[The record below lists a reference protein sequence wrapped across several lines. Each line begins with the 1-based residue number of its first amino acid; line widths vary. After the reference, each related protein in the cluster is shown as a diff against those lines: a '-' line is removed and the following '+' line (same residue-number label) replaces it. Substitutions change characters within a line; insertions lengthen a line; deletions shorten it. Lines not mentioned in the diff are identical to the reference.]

1 MMSKFFQFVIL
12 ISLAAQLLSCK
23 GEKEPAED
31 PIEITANTILLR
43 ISKDEFSTS
52 NMKLD
57 SVHMTPFPSVITAI
71 GVIEV
76 PPNGRATVNAFMG
89 GYVKDFPLLVGD
101 PVRKGQQLLTLE
113 NLEFLQLQQD
123 YLETKQRMKYLQSE
137 YERQKQLYEEKIN
150 SQKVFL
156 KAQNEYENAKI
167 THQALKQKLI
177 AIQINPATLTS
188 ENMRSTTRIE
198 SPIAGSVSRVF
209 VNTGSYVDPSN
220 PIMEIVN
227 ATHLHLEIQIF
238 EKDAIRIEKGQ
249 RIRFRVPEY
258 SDESYSA
265 EVHLIGKSID
275 KDRTVQVHA
284 HLNEE
289 NQEKFIPGMFIQA
302 EIMAEEALKPA
313 LPERALTEIEDR
325 HYVFELVDE
334 SESEFVFRKT
344 EVDLGR
350 TINGF
355 SEVDLPDSNLGKRY
369 LIGY

>member
-1 MMSKFFQFVIL
+1 MTAKSHHFLIFIFIIAQF
-12 ISLAAQLLSCK
+12 LACK
-23 GEKEPAED
+23 GETEESED
-31 PIEITANTILLR
+31 PIEITENTILLR
-43 ISKDEFSTS
+43 VSKREFSDL
-52 NMKLD
+52 NMTID
-57 SVHMTPFPSVITAI
+57 TVHMVPFPSVITAI

-101 PVRKGQQLLTLE
+101 QVRKGQKLLTLE
-113 NLEFLQLQQD
+113 NLEFLKLQQD
-123 YLETKQRMKYLQSE
+123 YLETKQRMTYLQSE
-137 YERQKQLYEEKIN
+137 YERQKQLYQEKIN

-156 KAQNEYENAKI
+156 KAQNDYENAKI
-167 THQALKQKLI
+167 MHQSLKQKLI
-177 AIQINPATLTS
+177 AIQIDPSTLTS

-198 SPIAGSVSRVF
+198 SPISGSVSKVF

-249 RIRFRVPEY
+249 RIVFRVPEY
-258 SDESYSA
+258 SEEKYSA

-275 KDRTVQVHA
+275 RDRTVQVHA
-284 HLNEE
+284 HLDEK

-302 EIMAEEALKPA
+302 EIMAEETLKPA
-313 LPERALTEIEDR
+313 LRQEALTEIEDR
-325 HYVFELVDE
+325 HFVFELVDE
-334 SESEFVFRKT
+334 SEDEFVFRKT
-344 EVDLGR
+344 EIDRGKTL
-350 TINGF
+350 NGF
-355 SEVDLPDSNLGKRY
+355 TEVDLSDSNLGKRY

>member
-1 MMSKFFQFVIL
+1 MKSKTFQFVIL
-12 ISLAAQLLSCK
+12 ISIVAQFITCK
-23 GEKEPAED
+23 GETEQQED
-31 PIEITANTILLR
+31 PIEITENTILLR
-43 ISKDEFSTS
+43 INKSEFSES
-52 NMKLD
+52 NMALD
-57 SVHMTPFPSVITAI
+57 SVQMNPFPSVITAI

-76 PPNGRATVNAFMG
+76 PPNGRATVSAFMG

-101 PVRKGQQLLTLE
+101 PVKKGQRLLTLE

-123 YLETKQRMKYLQSE
+123 FLETKQKMNYLQSE

-156 KAQNEYENAKI
+156 KAQNDYENAKI
-167 THQALKQKLI
+167 NYQALKQKLL
-177 AIQINPATLTS
+177 AIQINPEKLTS
-188 ENMRSTTRIE
+188 ENMSSTTRIE
-198 SPIAGSVSRVF
+198 APITGSVSRVF

-258 SDESYSA
+258 SEETYSA

-275 KDRTVQVHA
+275 RDRTVQVHG
-284 HLNEE
+284 HLDETNR
-289 NQEKFIPGMFIQA
+289 EKFIPGMFIQA
-302 EIMAEEALKPA
+302 EIMAEETLKPA
-313 LPERALTEIEDR
+313 LPEKALTEIDDR

-344 EVDLGR
+344 EVSPGR
-350 TINGF
+350 TMNGF
-355 SEVDLPDSNLGKRY
+355 TELDLSDSDLGKRY

>member
-1 MMSKFFQFVIL
+1 MTEKSLKFL
-12 ISLAAQLLSCK
+12 IFISIAAQLFACK
-23 GEKEPAED
+23 AETQEAEEPT
-31 PIEITANTILLR
+31 EITENTILLR
-43 ISKDEFSTS
+43 VPKDEFTER

-57 SVHMTPFPSVITAI
+57 SVHRVPFPSVITAI
-71 GVIEV
+71 GTVEV
-76 PPNGRATVNAFMG
+76 PPNGRATVSAFMG

-101 PVRKGQQLLTLE
+101 QVRKGQKLLTLE

-123 YLETKQRMKYLQSE
+123 FLETKQRMKYLQSE
-137 YERQKQLYEEKIN
+137 FERQKQLYEEKIN

-156 KAQNEYENAKI
+156 KAQNDYENEKI
-167 THQALKQKLI
+167 TYQALRQKLI

-188 ENMRSTTRIE
+188 DNMSSTARIE

-249 RIRFRVPEY
+249 KIRFRVPEY
-258 SDESYSA
+258 SDREYWA

-275 KDRTVQVHA
+275 QDRTVQVHA
-284 HLNEE
+284 DLDEE

-302 EIMAEEALKPA
+302 EIMAEETLKPA
-313 LPERALTEIEDR
+313 LPAEALTEIEER

-344 EVDLGR
+344 EVNRGR
-350 TINGF
+350 TMNGL